1 MAAQRAAAMAQVA
14 VAASNPSGSTGGQKP
29 YVCNWVAGENL
40 YLKWKQFQAMEPL
53 QQKEMNTWIGL
64 RTSC

>member
-40 YLKWKQFQAMEPL
+40 YLKWK
-53 QQKEMNTWIGL
+53 
-64 RTSC
+64 